1 MTGVSLAVYSR
12 EPAGRGNTLAGSPEP
27 IGVIGTDV
35 KEATMD
41 NDNNVG
47 GYEIP
52 VDPMDLLQCDSCQ

>member
-1 MTGVSLAVYSR
+1 
-12 EPAGRGNTLAGSPEP
+12 
-27 IGVIGTDV
+27 
-35 KEATMD
+35 MD

>member
-1 MTGVSLAVYSR
+1 L
-12 EPAGRGNTLAGSPEP
+12 
-27 IGVIGTDV
+27 
-35 KEATMD
+35 KEANMD